1 MAACR
6 DFEGAAGLADLRAR
20 LRAIERLDGVAGGQ
34 GPAAGDAP
42 GVAGL
47 GDRRL
52 DQALPWG
59 GLPRGGL
66 HEVAGARDGAATG
79 FALALSAR
87 LLVGLSPD
95 RRVVWCQ
102 TACEAHESG
111 LPYGPGLAALGLDWR
126 RLLVVRARRQIDLL
140 WAMEEAL
147 RCPGVGVVF
156 AEAGAVDLRASR
168 RLQLAAESTGT
179 TALLVRMG
187 DEAALPSAALTRW
200 RVGMLA
206 AAEAR
211 PVGIGNSR
219 WAAELWRC
227 RGGRPQHWTVEW
239 DEQALRFVVA
249 TPLADRPVEPT
260 LAAVSA

>member
-1 MAACR
+1 MEACR
-6 DFEGAAGLADLRAR
+6 DLEGQAGLDDLRAR
-20 LRAIERLDGVAGGQ
+20 LQAIERLGGVVGGPVAEDG
-34 GPAAGDAP
+34 P

-47 GDRRL
+47 GDPLL
-52 DQALPWG
+52 DGGLPWD
-59 GLPRGGL
+59 GLPRGAL
-66 HEVAGARDGAATG
+66 HEVASARDGAATG
-79 FALALSAR
+79 FALALATR
-87 LLVGLSPD
+87 LLAGLGRD

-102 TACEAHESG
+102 TAHEARESG

-126 RLLVVRARRQIDLL
+126 RLLMVRARRQIDLL

-156 AEAGAVDLRASR
+156 AEVGDIDLRASR

-187 DEAALPSAALTRW
+187 DAPPQPSAALTRW
-200 RVGMLA
+200 RVHMLA
-206 AAEAR
+206 ATEAR
-211 PVGIGNSR
+211 PIGIGNSR
-219 WAAELWRC
+219 WTADLWRC
-227 RGGRPQHWTVEW
+227 RGGMPQNWTVEW

-249 TPLADRPVEPT
+249 TPLADRSVEPA